1 MATDEKTLEKILH
14 RGVVEIIVEEELV
27 HLLRD
32 GKPLRLKMG
41 FDPSSPDIHVG
52 HAVGLRKLRQLQD
65 LGHQVVVIVGDWT
78 GRIGDPSGQSA
89 TRKMLTPQEVEANA
103 QTYLAQFFKVVDQG
117 RTEIR
122 RQSEWFGDFD
132 LARVIQLTSKFTV
145 AQFLARED
153 FAKRY
158 REGRPI
164 AITELLYP
172 LLQAY
177 DSVAIRS
184 DVEFGGT
191 DQKFNL
197 LVGRELQSMEGQRPQ
212 QCLLVPLLVGTDG
225 SQKMSK
231 SLGNAI
237 GVDDPPHD
245 QYGKVMSLRDE
256 LIIDYFT
263 LVTDLDTGEIE
274 EMRQAMADEAVNPM
288 ELKKRLAREM
298 VGQFHGAAAVR
309 EAEAHFE
316 RVVQRGEAPEEM
328 ATISLEASGQK
339 WLSRVLVL
347 AKLASSVGDA
357 KRLIAQEAVEINGN
371 RVAADYVANDLKPG
385 DTLKVG
391 KQRFVRI
398 VDGDGS

>member
-328 ATISLEASGQK
+328 ATISLEAAGQK